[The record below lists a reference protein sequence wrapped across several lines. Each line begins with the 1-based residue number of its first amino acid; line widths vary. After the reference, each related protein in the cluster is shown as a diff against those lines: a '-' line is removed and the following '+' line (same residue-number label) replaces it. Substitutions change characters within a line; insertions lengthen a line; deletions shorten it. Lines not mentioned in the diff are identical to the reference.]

1 MESGNDTMKL
11 YANRLMSFDKWP
23 PNHPISPHCLAING
37 FYHFQSSVY
46 SDNVRCAFCK
56 VEICKWQANDDVERD
71 HERWAPQCKLV
82 RKLVDVDGGYNTSN
96 GTVDEPSVDE
106 CGARPY
112 YAHPQYRTYQSRFR
126 TFKNK
131 DWPVTIPVSPHELA
145 TAGFFYTG
153 QSDKVKCF
161 ACDGGLKEWTEG
173 DDAFELHARW
183 FDRCSYVM
191 KIKGEKYIRNAMN
204 KARNCTP
211 SAPPQE
217 PLPSSSQP
225 TAPRLENDDDKSA
238 CKICFENQC
247 NATFVPCG
255 HVVACYTCALSVDSC
270 PMCRHAITTIVKLFF
285 S

>member
-1 MESGNDTMKL
+1 MDSYNDTMKL

-23 PNHPISPHCLAING
+23 PNHPLTPHCLAVNG
-37 FYHFQSSVY
+37 FYHFKDAVY

-56 VEICKWQANDDVERD
+56 VEICRWQAHDNVEVD
-71 HERWAPQCKLV
+71 HKRWAPQCKLV
-82 RKLVDVDGGYNTSN
+82 RKLVDIDGDYNTTN
-96 GTVDEPSVDE
+96 NTEPSIDE
-106 CGARPY
+106 CGARPH
-112 YAHPQYRTYQSRFR
+112 YAHPQYRTYQSRLT
-126 TFKNK
+126 TFESKE
-131 DWPVTIPVSPHELA
+131 WPSTIPVSPHELA

-153 QSDKVKCF
+153 KSDRVKCF
-161 ACDGGLKEWTEG
+161 ACDGGLKEWTKG
-173 DDAFELHARW
+173 DDPFKLHARW

-191 KIKGEKYIRNAMN
+191 KTKGEEFIKSANG
-204 KARNCTP
+204 P

-225 TAPRLENDDDKSA
+225 TAPPLENDDETA
-238 CKICFENQC
+238 CKICFENQR